1 MPTTI
6 IEAFPREVK
15 TVRAWEEDNPAIL
28 KVAECFADTVQ
39 GENSVGIPSVFL
51 RLQGCTL
58 NCSWCF
64 HPNTKIDFK
73 SGQNLIDGRKRIKD
87 VKIGD
92 ILWTLDP
99 EKGIVE
105 TEVKEVISHDVPIEE
120 IMQLRF
126 NGSESQMVVC
136 TKKHKFFV
144 KNSGWVEAGELNKDD
159 IILNLDVSKRMKH
172 KNPVHGVSKQILA
185 DRAKEIFTGREQTI
199 NQRQLNSVKHL
210 GGLNPMKDP
219 EVARRSAQNR
229 FGGQSKLE
237 SKFEKIFKES
247 NLPIKYVGNNK
258 LPIGDKKNRYRFPDF
273 QIEGKNK
280 LIEIFHTNKIGN
292 SLKYR
297 DKEWKTQTSKF
308 YEKFGFD
315 TLFLTE
321 KDLALSNR
329 TQLQDKLFNFVF
341 NGEKVTEV
349 TYKFSDHQKA
359 SLFGSK
365 DCKMTTMFNL
375 SCSPHNTY
383 LVMGKLVHNC
393 DTEEVWRKG
402 NPYNVTELLD
412 LWNMKW
418 LVDDTRTDTSEEAS
432 NARSI
437 VDRLREGHHLILTGG
452 SPLKQQ
458 DGLIA
463 LISEFQTRFGF
474 KPYIEIENECTLVPK
489 DEIVAIVD
497 LWNNSPKL
505 ANNGMKRLVRY
516 KPGIIRYLSTLNS
529 HFKFVISEA
538 ADWDEIVKDF
548 IEPGLIKKH
557 QIVLMP
563 EGATREDLH
572 KNYQKVVDIAVRED
586 LRMTDRLH
594 VTIWDKATGV

>member
-58 NCSWCF
+58 NCSWC
-64 HPNTKIDFK
+64 
-73 SGQNLIDGRKRIKD
+73 
-87 VKIGD
+87 
-92 ILWTLDP
+92 
-99 EKGIVE
+99 
-105 TEVKEVISHDVPIEE
+105 
-120 IMQLRF
+120 
-126 NGSESQMVVC
+126 
-136 TKKHKFFV
+136 
-144 KNSGWVEAGELNKDD
+144 
-159 IILNLDVSKRMKH
+159 
-172 KNPVHGVSKQILA
+172 
-185 DRAKEIFTGREQTI
+185 
-199 NQRQLNSVKHL
+199 
-210 GGLNPMKDP
+210 
-219 EVARRSAQNR
+219 
-229 FGGQSKLE
+229 
-237 SKFEKIFKES
+237 
-247 NLPIKYVGNNK
+247 
-258 LPIGDKKNRYRFPDF
+258 
-273 QIEGKNK
+273 
-280 LIEIFHTNKIGN
+280 
-292 SLKYR
+292 
-297 DKEWKTQTSKF
+297 
-308 YEKFGFD
+308 
-315 TLFLTE
+315 
-321 KDLALSNR
+321 
-329 TQLQDKLFNFVF
+329 
-341 NGEKVTEV
+341 
-349 TYKFSDHQKA
+349 
-359 SLFGSK
+359 
-365 DCKMTTMFNL
+365 
-375 SCSPHNTY
+375 
-383 LVMGKLVHNC
+383 

-412 LWNMKW
+412 LWNIKW
-418 LVDDTRTDTSEEAS
+418 LVDDTRTDTPEEAS